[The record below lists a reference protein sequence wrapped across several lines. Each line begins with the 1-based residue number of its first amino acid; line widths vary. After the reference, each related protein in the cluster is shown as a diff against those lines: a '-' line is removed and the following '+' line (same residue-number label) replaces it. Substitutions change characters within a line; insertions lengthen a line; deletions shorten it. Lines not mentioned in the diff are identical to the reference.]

1 MFAPMSYFQNTPTD
15 PVSSVLM
22 RAMGTG
28 QWLTRCSPPAVFQL
42 LATWVGRARLRRQLA
57 QLDERQL
64 RDIGVSPIEVRR
76 EIIKPFWSE

>member
-1 MFAPMSYFQNTPTD
+1 MSYFQNTPTD
-15 PVSSVLM
+15 PISGVLM

-28 QWLTRCSPPAVFQL
+28 QWLTRFSPLAVLQL
-42 LATWVGRARLRRQLA
+42 LARLAARTQMRRQLA

>member
-1 MFAPMSYFQNTPTD
+1 MSYFQNSLTD
-15 PVSSVLM
+15 PISGVFM
-22 RAMGTG
+22 RRMVTG
-28 QWLTRCSPPAVFQL
+28 RWPNPFGPPAIARL
-42 LATWVGRARLRRQLA
+42 LAIWAERVRVRRQLV